1 MMKGA
6 YEIPGLR
13 FTGIANKEIPLHRF
27 CKAVAEGDNMF
38 EVCGADDKAIGVSRN
53 HAGIA
58 EPIEVADGICIVE
71 ASEAIE
77 SGASVAAAE
86 EGKAAV
92 ATEGGIING
101 VALTAASAAGQYVAV
116 KLV

>member
-13 FTGIANKEIPLHRF
+13 FTGIAKNEIPLHRF

-38 EVCGADDKAIGVSRN
+38 DLCGEGEQAIGVSRN
-53 HAGIA
+53 HSNVA

-71 ASEAIE
+71 ASAAIAA
-77 SGASVAAAE
+77 GAKVSAAAD
-86 EGKAAV
+86 GKAVTASS
-92 ATEGGIING
+92 GIVNG
-101 VALTAASAAGQYVAV
+101 IALTAATAAGQYVAV